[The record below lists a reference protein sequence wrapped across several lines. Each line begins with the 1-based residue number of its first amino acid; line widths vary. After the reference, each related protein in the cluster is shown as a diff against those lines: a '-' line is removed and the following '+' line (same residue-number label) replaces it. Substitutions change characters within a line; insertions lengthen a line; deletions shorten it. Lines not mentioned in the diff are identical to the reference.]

1 MSRHQPCSWGGF
13 VQRAGV
19 VACMSMVMLG
29 CSSPKADHGAAP
41 GEYAFWPVLPA
52 DPHVQYLRSFRSSLD
67 VSPGRE
73 SAFSRLV
80 FGENNESA
88 AAILKPY
95 GVEMRA
101 GRIYVCDSRANALT
115 VLDLEKQQMRLVG
128 VTGFN
133 QVSNPVDVAVADDGM
148 IYVADNERG
157 GVLVFDR
164 EERFARAIGHDGLR
178 PVGLEVHG
186 DRLYVC
192 NLAAQTVEI
201 FDRHTGEAIG
211 AFGGPGDED
220 GQFRV
225 PLGIDIDKDGFVY
238 VCDMMRCR
246 LQKFTPDGELVGA
259 VGALGDVA
267 GSFSRPK
274 QIAVDDDGIVYV
286 VDASFNNV
294 QMFNA
299 DFELLMAFG
308 AAGTFPGAM
317 NLPAGIC
324 VTSDSTSYFKDFAHP
339 GFEISKV
346 VLVTNQF
353 GASKIAAYAFGS
365 RREGW
370 TVADLSSSSIDVSA
384 GVGINPEA
392 ARLQIPADAVDPE
405 LDDERP

>member
-1 MSRHQPCSWGGF
+1 
-13 VQRAGV
+13 
-19 VACMSMVMLG
+19 
-29 CSSPKADHGAAP
+29 
-41 GEYAFWPVLPA
+41 
-52 DPHVQYLRSFRSSLD
+52 
-67 VSPGRE
+67 
-73 SAFSRLV
+73 
-80 FGENNESA
+80 
-88 AAILKPY
+88 
-95 GVEMRA
+95 
-101 GRIYVCDSRANALT
+101 
-115 VLDLEKQQMRLVG
+115 
-128 VTGFN
+128 
-133 QVSNPVDVAVADDGM
+133 
-148 IYVADNERG
+148 
-157 GVLVFDR
+157 
-164 EERFARAIGHDGLR
+164 
-178 PVGLEVHG
+178 VGLEVHG